1 MNVFP
6 RDHHTRC
13 LCLLNKLCVMNMLA
27 RAPRAVR
34 RILRQTQSESNF
46 SRDARA
52 LLVDAIRPAHLVAVV
67 EGVAG
72 RLRDLLVVAT
82 AGVLVDDEAP

>member
-1 MNVFP
+1 
-6 RDHHTRC
+6 
-13 LCLLNKLCVMNMLA
+13 MNMLA

-34 RILRQTQSESNF
+34 RVLRQTQSESNF

-52 LLVDAIRPAHLVAVV
+52 LLVDAIRPALLVAVV

-82 AGVLVDDEAP
+82 ADVLEDDEAP